1 MSTIAQQVP
10 QPAFPELASPEA
22 AHPVSEL
29 IDATEVLLNSRKIEV
44 YTGPSPDG
52 YASRVDYAP
61 GEHVAPH
68 RRRCYA
74 WDSRSRRHISLSVPP
89 PSDGRY
95 STKGSQVMGEIAL
108 T

>member
-44 YTGPSPDG
+44 YTDPNSDG

-61 GEHVAPH
+61 A
-68 RRRCYA
+68 
-74 WDSRSRRHISLSVPP
+74 
-89 PSDGRY
+89 
-95 STKGSQVMGEIAL
+95 STCP
-108 T
+108 